1 MKKKLISIFTI
12 VCMLTTFMPTLAFA
26 FDGDDTNPDDS
37 NTEIV
42 LNAEGIEL
50 SGGQGTSESV
60 VLDGVVT
67 PEPDSSGI
75 SGDTI
80 YDYDATATHR
90 DREGNPVI
98 GITDNYKA
106 YTCRSKDTYEKIQ
119 TGQTFTSK
127 KIEGYK
133 CVDVKCSVNHGNL
146 TTFDVKHVGDT
157 WAVFVEPR
165 LGDFERV
172 EGSNLY
178 VRELDVHIQFIYEKT
193 SKITLNC
200 VDTKG
205 NAIADPTSIEV
216 LAGDEVEIVA
226 PDHKITG
233 YAPTGNY
240 KEEGLVVN
248 RVGENRYALQVEEG
262 VDGNLTIIY
271 DKTKTEQLYLR
282 VMVKDDQGNET
293 EQGTYLIYE
302 GEKNNGASLS
312 TKVARDLNICDEVKP
327 VSGRCSMHGG
337 NCTLHGW
344 CGVHADVDKGVV
356 EFSWIHHDNSAGDNA
371 KWMYDSYQLTV
382 GGKKIKSSDVDI
394 KFQESGTD
402 QFDIHIITATI
413 DLSKLTDVVVHY
425 VDEEGNEIAKSETL
439 TNYEDEKFDP
449 ETIEI
454 KDIDGYEN
462 PEVGEVP
469 EKYPSEGSVDV
480 YVEYEKAPRYVVTYT
495 DGVAGEEVFRDQVYS
510 ELKKGVNT
518 PAFEGTPERA
528 GYIFSGWAPEVSETV
543 TGNATYVAQW
553 RPDKVP
559 YDIEYYYQ
567 KDGKYAEPDKVIKH
581 LGDTGTEATLTSRDI
596 VPEKDGYVLD
606 KDNKN
611 TVKAAEIKADGSTVL
626 RVYFE
631 EQFNVIIN
639 YVNKETGYEVVEA
652 RYENTMKWGDELDV
666 LSPVPPTGY
675 KFEDSADAR
684 IQRIITDDFE
694 RWVYYVPAEYN
705 VVIHYVDEDGN
716 MLAEDYMDTVRYGKS
731 FEKVSP
737 EVEGYELVNST
748 DSTVGSEDVRDNFE
762 YTVVYKAVENDTPDT
777 PNTPVTPTYNDPD
790 HPNTADP
797 FHLFVWGMLFVAAGI
812 GIYVTKK
819 FRA

>member
-12 VCMLTTFMPTLAFA
+12 VCMLTAFMPTLAFA
-26 FDGDDTNPDDS
+26 FDGDDANPDDS

-50 SGGQGTSESV
+50 SGGQESDGDV
-60 VLDGVVT
+60 VLDSASTVHPSGPVV
-67 PEPDSSGI
+67 DDGNSS
-75 SGDTI
+75 
-80 YDYDATATHR
+80 
-90 DREGNPVI
+90 PVFFNLNFVDKNGSVVKRI
-98 GITDNYKA
+98 EWNEFRLKDN
-106 YTCRSKDTYEKIQ
+106 SKEAFNFPNDLGLTMNAWNN
-119 TGQTFTSK
+119 FVLPNVP
-127 KIEGYK
+127 EGYEIVGTFK
-133 CVDVKCSVNHGNL
+133 DDYLTAGLLWYEGWVDGVWHEYGDRYELNVK
-146 TTFDVKHVGDT
+146 VKV
-157 WAVFVEPR
+157 
-165 LGDFERV
+165 
-172 EGSNLY
+172 
-178 VRELDVHIQFIYEKT
+178 IEKT

-205 NAIADPTSIEV
+205 NAIADPTSVEV
-216 LAGDEVEIVA
+216 LARDEVKIVA
-226 PDHKITG
+226 PDLKIKG
-233 YAPTGNY
+233 YVPTGDY
-240 KEEGLVVN
+240 KEDGLVAN

-262 VDGNLTIIY
+262 VDGSFTIVY

-282 VMVKDDQGNET
+282 VVVDGK
-293 EQGTYLIYE
+293 EQGTTLIYE

-312 TKVARDLNICDEVKP
+312 TKYADREEAIRTGLYDRLNNKYAETD
-327 VSGRCSMHGG
+327 
-337 NCTLHGW
+337 
-344 CGVHADVDKGVV
+344 VHCNVENGVV
-356 EFSWIHHDNSAGDNA
+356 KFNWIHHA
-371 KWMYDSYQLTV
+371 DSNGHNPEKMSSDYQLTI
-382 GGKKIKSSDVDI
+382 GGKKIKSSNVDI
-394 KFQESGTD
+394 DYQESGTD
-402 QFDIHIITATI
+402 QFDIHIFTATI
-413 DLSKLTDVVVHY
+413 DTSKLVDVIVHY
-425 VDEEGNEIAKSETL
+425 VDEEGNEIADSEAL
-439 TNYEDEKFDP
+439 TGYEDEDFDP
-449 ETIEI
+449 DTINI
-454 KDIDGYEN
+454 KDIEDYEN

-480 YVEYEKAPRYVVTYT
+480 YIEYKKAPRYVVTYT
-495 DGVAGEEVFRDQVYS
+495 DGVASAEVFRDQVYS

-559 YDIEYYYQ
+559 YDVEYYYQ

-596 VPEKDGYVLD
+596 IPEKDGYVLD

-631 EQFNVIIN
+631 EQFNVIIH

-694 RWVYYVPAEYN
+694 RWVYYVPIEYN

-716 MLAEDYMDTVRYGKS
+716 MLAEDYMDAVRYGKS

-737 EVEGYELVNST
+737 EVEGYELVNSA
-748 DSTVGSEDVRDNFE
+748 DSTVGREDVRDNFE